1 MTARRLSIARNS
13 KEFESQEKLEFGKV
27 ENVKIAEE
35 IVKFSKSKMQQLKDY
50 QKFRKQ
56 NKKIQRS

>member
-27 ENVKIAEE
+27 ENVKRSE
-35 IVKFSKSKMQQLKDY
+35 IFEIENATIERLA
-50 QKFRKQ
+50 
-56 NKKIQRS
+56 KI